1 MSPQDESGSF
11 TKRPVQIVDQQLLDQ
26 VSAIAKASPRLRM
39 NHNLHQLEDRV
50 QRMLNALE
58 PDTYVRAHRHIDPP
72 KAEMFVILRGRTAVL
87 IFNDDGGI
95 EDCIIL
101 SPEGS
106 CVVDIPA
113 GHWHSLLALE
123 PGTVV
128 MEAKDGPYIP
138 STDKDFA
145 AWAPRENSRDAAVWL
160 ERTRSWILTQL

>member
-1 MSPQDESGSF
+1 
-11 TKRPVQIVDQQLLDQ
+11 VQIVDQQLLDQ
-26 VSAIAKASPRLRM
+26 VSAKAKASPRLRM
-39 NHNLHQLEDRV
+39 NHNLHQLDDRV

-72 KAEMFVILRGRTAVL
+72 KAEMFVILRGKTAVL
-87 IFNDDGGI
+87 IFDDDG
-95 EDCIIL
+95 EVTDCIIL

-106 CVVDIPA
+106 CAVDIPP
-113 GHWHSLLALE
+113 GHWHSLVALE

-145 AWAPRENSRDAAVWL
+145 GWAPRENSRDAAAWL
-160 ERTRSWILTQL
+160 ERMRGWILGRL